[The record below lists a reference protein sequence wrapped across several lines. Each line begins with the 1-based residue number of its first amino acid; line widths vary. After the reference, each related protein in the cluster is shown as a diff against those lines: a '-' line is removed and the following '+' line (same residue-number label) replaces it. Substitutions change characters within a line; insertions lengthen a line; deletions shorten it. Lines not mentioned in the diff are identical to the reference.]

1 LAQVPNF
8 ISVSRWKITKQEM
21 TVSFLGIHNIDA
33 RKISDYIH
41 GEVIQS
47 IITSPP
53 YFDMKDYS
61 SENQIGFGQT
71 YEEYLKDL
79 KLVFSN
85 IYNSTKHDG
94 TLWIIID
101 TIKGKEGI
109 VPLPFDLAAK
119 LKEIGWILQDII
131 IWKKDKTVPWYT
143 NGFVQRKFEYILFFS
158 KSENYKC
165 HRDNVRMYDTK
176 HLKGW
181 WVKYPERYNPKGKAL
196 DEVWEYPIPTQGSW
210 GNKYIK
216 HFCPLPTD
224 MVGNMIQLSTDED
237 DIVLDPFSGSGS
249 VLVQAAY
256 MNRQYIG
263 FELNPG
269 YVDMFK
275 NYLEKTL
282 YDGRKNYKAVQS
294 DGSLQNDFKDLILK
308 LRCLKYARVLYQK
321 VGKTFK
327 KNPIEYII
335 VEDMGMS
342 EEKFKL
348 KKVRYSL
355 VINDDII
362 TNELLNKIPN
372 ITSVSPLSKFGI
384 EQIIELKNHT
394 NDIGTNKQFY
404 GYTATNT
411 HHTTGEIRINR
422 VPSNIKVVSD
432 IRIEIIEKNFA

>member
-1 LAQVPNF
+1 LAQVLD
-8 ISVSRWKITKQEM
+8 SVFVPRWKTVKQEM
-21 TVSFLGIHNIDA
+21 NDSFLGIHNVDA
-33 RKISDYIH
+33 RKISDHIH

-53 YFDMKDYS
+53 YFNMKDYG

-71 YEEYLKDL
+71 YNEYLKDL

-85 IYNSTKHDG
+85 IYKSTKHDG

-101 TIKGKEGI
+101 TFKGKDGI

-119 LKEIGWILQDII
+119 LKEIGWKLQDII

-143 NGFVQRKFEYILFFS
+143 TGFVQRKFEYILFFS
-158 KSENYKC
+158 KSETYKC
-165 HRDNVRMYDTK
+165 HRDTVRMYDTK
-176 HLKGW
+176 HLKQW

-196 DEVWEYPIPTQGSW
+196 DEVWEYSIPTQGSW
-210 GNKYIK
+210 GSKYIK

-224 MVGNMIQLSTDED
+224 MVGNMIQLSTDEG
-237 DIVLDPFSGSGS
+237 DIVMDPFSGSGS

-256 MNRQYIG
+256 MNRQYVG

-282 YDGRKNYKAVQS
+282 DNGRKNFKEVQS
-294 DGSLQNDFKDLILK
+294 DDSQQNDFKDLILK

-321 VGKTFK
+321 VGKIIK
-327 KNPIEYII
+327 KNPIDYII
-335 VEDMGMS
+335 VEDMGIS

-355 VINDDII
+355 VLNDDVIA
-362 TNELLNKIPN
+362 NELSYKIPS

-384 EQIIELKNHT
+384 EQIIELTNHT
-394 NDIGTNKQFY
+394 YEIGTNKQLY

-411 HHTTGEIRINR
+411 HHTIGEVRIN
-422 VPSNIKVVSD
+422 NIPANVKVVAD
-432 IRIEIIEKNFA
+432 IKLEIIEKNFA